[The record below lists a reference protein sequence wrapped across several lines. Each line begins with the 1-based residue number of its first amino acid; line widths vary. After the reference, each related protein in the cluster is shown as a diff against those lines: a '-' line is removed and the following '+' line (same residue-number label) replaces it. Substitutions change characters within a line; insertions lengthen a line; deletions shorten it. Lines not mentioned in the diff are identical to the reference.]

1 MKLICVSRVSDKEQ
15 RAALG
20 GQELKLRHYATPIDP
35 KAEYHRFDESAHHD
49 ERKKFAKLVAHIKEK
64 AQKELIGVVFCK
76 VDRYTRGTTN
86 QSEVK
91 TLNDLVRAGKIELH
105 FCDDGLI
112 VTKDSPAT
120 DLFRLGINVALAKY
134 YSDTI
139 RENVAR
145 RYAQMLHDKTW
156 VGRAP
161 LGYLN
166 VNEGTLKKPLKNIIV
181 DEERSPHIITMFE
194 KRALGMPY
202 EVIANLLTEAGL
214 RSRTDKKLS
223 KSNIEQMINNPFYY
237 A

>member
-1 MKLICVSRVSDKEQ
+1 MGPV
-15 RAALG
+15 
-20 GQELKLRHYATPIDP
+20 
-35 KAEYHRFDESAHHD
+35 
-49 ERKKFAKLVAHIKEK
+49 
-64 AQKELIGVVFCK
+64 QKELIGLVFCK
-76 VDRYTRGTTN
+76 VDRYTRGSAD

-91 TLNDLVRAGKIELH
+91 ALNDLVRAGKLELH

-145 RYAQMLHDKTW
+145 RYAQMLQEKTW

-166 VNEGTLKKPLKNIIV
+166 INEGTAKKPLKNIIV
-181 DEERSPHIITMFE
+181 DDERSAHALYLAPPIETAASADPITGLC
-194 KRALGMPY
+194 RA
-202 EVIANLLTEAGL
+202 
-214 RSRTDKKLS
+214 
-223 KSNIEQMINNPFYY
+223 
-237 A
+237 